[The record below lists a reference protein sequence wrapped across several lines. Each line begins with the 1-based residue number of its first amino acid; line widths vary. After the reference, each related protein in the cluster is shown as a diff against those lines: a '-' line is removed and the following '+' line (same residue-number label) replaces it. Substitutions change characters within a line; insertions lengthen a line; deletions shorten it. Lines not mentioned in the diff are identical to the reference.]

1 MLWNDWA
8 SILKVMLVGIGSYA
22 GLLVIQRISGKRT
35 LSKLNAFDLVVT
47 VALGS
52 TLATTILS
60 PDVALADGVV
70 AFGVLML
77 LQLAVT
83 FVSVRVAGFRKMV
96 KASPALLMDN
106 GAMLHDAMRRER
118 VTEDEV
124 LQAVRSTG
132 KDSLDGLS
140 VVLETNGKMSVVSQF
155 GQEATAMTN
164 VK

>member
-1 MLWNDWA
+1 MFWNTWT
-8 SILKVMLVGIGSYA
+8 SIMKIVIVGTASYA
-22 GLLVIQRISGKRT
+22 GLLVLQRISGKRT

-83 FVSVRVAGFRKMV
+83 FVSVRTPRFRKLV
-96 KASPALLMDN
+96 KASPTLLVEN
-106 GAMLHDAMRRER
+106 GSMLPDVMQRER

-124 LQAVRSTG
+124 LQVVRSTG
-132 KDSLDGLS
+132 RASLDGLDI
-140 VVLETNGKMSVVSQF
+140 VLETNGKMSVVSRSD
-155 GQEATAMTN
+155 GEATAMAN